1 MTDISI
7 RQRRG
12 RSQQEGQK
20 FATAP
25 LFCHKEEEKMFVGG
39 AAYSRDK
46 WLPCRGEERRGEVVH
61 AKKRKKKRRE
71 EEDGGRRE
79 GKGSRMEER

>member
-1 MTDISI
+1 MIDISI

-20 FATAP
+20 FITGP
-25 LFCHKEEEKMFVGG
+25 LFCHRKEEKMFVGG

-46 WLPCRGEERRGEVVH
+46 WLPCRREGRRGG
-61 AKKRKKKRRE
+61 ACKE
-71 EEDGGRRE
+71 EEEEKEGREGRRKE
-79 GKGSRMEER
+79 GREGE